1 MHLLSLLINQ
11 EKQERE
17 SEMTIDKRKV
27 VYQIYPKSYKDTTG
41 NGVGDLRGI
50 IEKLPYLK
58 ELGIDM
64 IWLNPFYPSP
74 QRDNG
79 YDISDYTAVNPD
91 FGTMEDF
98 DEMVAVGQKL
108 GIEFM
113 LDMVLNHCSTD
124 HEWFQKALAG
134 DKYYQ
139 DFFILRDQPTD
150 WVSKFG
156 GNAWAPFGE
165 TGKYYLH
172 LYDVTQADLNWRN
185 PSVREE
191 LFKVVNFWKNKGVK
205 GFRFDVINVIGKDEV
220 LEDCPINDGKP
231 AYTDRPITHDYLK
244 MMNNAT
250 FGSEEGFITVGE
262 MSATT
267 IDNCILYTAPERKEL
282 SMAFNFHH
290 LKVDYKDGQKW
301 TIKDFDFEELKR
313 LFHTWGEE
321 MSVGNGWNAL
331 FYNNH
336 DQPRALNRFVD
347 IKNFRNEGA
356 TMLAASIH
364 LSRGTPYIY
373 MGEEIGMIDPDYNSM
388 DDYVDVESINA
399 YQMLLD
405 QGKSPEQA
413 FKIIQAKSRDN
424 SRTPMQWDASEN
436 AGFSTATPWL
446 KAGKSYPTINVENEK
461 NGPIF
466 TFYQELIR
474 LRKKLPIISE
484 GDYRA
489 AYHESNKVY
498 AFERLL
504 NGEQLLVLNN
514 FFPEEVEIE
523 LLDNYAQGH
532 ILISNYPDSKLGKTI
547 TLKPYQATAI
557 WG

>member
-1 MHLLSLLINQ
+1 
-11 EKQERE
+11 
-17 SEMTIDKRKV
+17 MTIDKRKV

-220 LEDCPINDGKP
+220 LEDCPIDDGKP